1 MSRISQI
8 QLRYL
13 PVEDRIL
20 LRLNTTAQA
29 ELRFWITRRFAH
41 ELVGELDKL
50 LLDTASEEYTAQDQ
64 NQQQAPDKQKA
75 VMSFQHQAAVQQAN
89 LSQPFKQEARHFPM
103 GQQPLLLNKA
113 VGSRTEKGIAMLSLQ
128 PPQGK
133 GIDLTLQPQ
142 LLHSVCKLLNDALK
156 ASDWGIRLDIP
167 DVEEV
172 VQTSEKRVLN

>member
-20 LRLNTTAQA
+20 LRMNTTAKA
-29 ELRFWITRRFAH
+29 ELRFWITRRFASLLVR
-41 ELVGELDKL
+41 ELEKL
-50 LLDTASEEYTAQDQ
+50 LQLSTEAASPQERE
-64 NQQQAPDKQKA
+64 KQKA
-75 VMSFQHQAAVQQAN
+75 VMSFQHQEAVQNADM
-89 LSQPFKQEARHFPM
+89 SQQFQQEAKHFPM
-103 GQQPLLLNKA
+103 GQRPVLLSRIVSN
-113 VGSRTEKGIAMLSLQ
+113 RTEQDIAVLSLL

-156 ASDWGIRLDIP
+156 ASDWGLMLDLP
-167 DVEEV
+167 DTTEPGQEN
-172 VQTSEKRVLN
+172 EKRVLN